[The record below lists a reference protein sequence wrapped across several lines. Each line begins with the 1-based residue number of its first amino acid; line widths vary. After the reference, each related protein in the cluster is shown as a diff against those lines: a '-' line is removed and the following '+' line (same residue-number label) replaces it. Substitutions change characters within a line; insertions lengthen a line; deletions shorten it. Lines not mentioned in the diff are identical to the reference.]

1 MLGVRSATLARRG
14 LVLAAAGVVAGM
26 LGSGIAAADVPVD
39 NFLNWNGN
47 FPIIG
52 NLDPIT
58 TETVTTL
65 PSPVTV
71 GQASAPF
78 AVTVHVTAPPLATTG
93 LEEIGAASVQGT
105 ADVTVSGTDAAGKTV
120 TQDVQLTIPSTPTPP
135 DGSPLTFAATGT
147 ATIPA
152 IADAGNVTI
161 SVVSASTTLDPKD
174 SSGNDTV
181 LGTFDVPLTLDSSGP
196 SQNPTNNTTLG
207 TIVAQ

>member
-1 MLGVRSATLARRG
+1 MFGVRSATLARRG
-14 LVLAAAGVVAGM
+14 LILAAAGVVAGM
-26 LGSGIAAADVPVD
+26 LGSGMAAADVPVD
-39 NFLNWNGN
+39 NFLNWNGD

-78 AVTVHVTAPPLATTG
+78 AVTVNVTAPPLATTG
-93 LEEIGAASVQGT
+93 LEEVGAASLQGT
-105 ADVTVSGTDAAGKTV
+105 ADVTVSGTDAAGNTV

-135 DGSPLTFAATGT
+135 DGSPLTFTATGT
-147 ATIPA
+147 STIPA
-152 IADAGNVTI
+152 IADAGTATI

-174 SSGNDTV
+174 ASGNDTV
-181 LGTFDVPLTLDSSGP
+181 LGTFNVPLTLDSSGP
-196 SQNPTNNTTLG
+196 SQNPTNTTTLG

>member
-1 MLGVRSATLARRG
+1 
-14 LVLAAAGVVAGM
+14 M

-39 NFLNWNGN
+39 NFLAWNGN

-78 AVTVHVTAPPLATTG
+78 SVTVNVTAPALATTG
-93 LEEIGAASVQGT
+93 LEEIGAASLQGT
-105 ADVTVSGTDAAGKTV
+105 ADVTVSGTDAAGNTV
-120 TQDVQLTIPSTPTPP
+120 TQDVQLTIPSTPTPA
-135 DGSPLTFAATGT
+135 DGSPLTFSATGT
-147 ATIPA
+147 TTIPA
-152 IADAGNVTI
+152 VADAGNVTI
-161 SVVSASTTLDPKD
+161 SVTSASTTLDPKD
-174 SSGNDTV
+174 ASGNDTV
-181 LGTFDVPLTLDSSGP
+181 LGTFNVPLTLDSAGP
-196 SQNPTNNTTLG
+196 SQNPTNNTALG

>member
-1 MLGVRSATLARRG
+1 MFGVRSATLARRG
-14 LVLAAAGVVAGM
+14 LILAAAGVVAGM

-78 AVTVHVTAPPLATTG
+78 SVTVNVTAPPLATTG
-93 LEEIGAASVQGT
+93 LEEIGAATVQGS
-105 ADVTVSGTDAAGKTV
+105 ADVQVSGTDSAGKTV
-120 TQDVQLTIPSTPTPP
+120 TQDVSLTIPSTPTPA
-135 DGSPLTFAATGT
+135 DGQPLTFTATGT
-147 ATIPA
+147 TTIPGVTT
-152 IADAGNVTI
+152 AGNVTI

-174 SSGNDTV
+174 ANGNDTV
-181 LGTFDVPLTLDSSGP
+181 LGTFNVPLTLDASGP

>member
-1 MLGVRSATLARRG
+1 MAG
-14 LVLAAAGVVAGM
+14 L
-26 LGSGIAAADVPVD
+26 LGSGIASADVPVD

-71 GQASAPF
+71 GQESAAFP
-78 AVTVHVTAPPLATTG
+78 VTVNVTAPALATTG
-93 LEEIGAASVQGT
+93 LEDIGAATLQGT
-105 ADVTVSGTDAAGKTV
+105 ADVTVSGTDAAG
-120 TQDVQLTIPSTPTPP
+120 QQYSEDVSLTIPSTPTPA
-135 DGSPLTFAATGT
+135 DGSPLTFTATGT

-152 IADAGNVTI
+152 IANAGAGTL
-161 SVVSASTTLDPKD
+161 SVSAASTTLDPKD
-174 SSGNDTV
+174 ANGNDTI
-181 LGTFDVPLTLDSSGP
+181 LGTFTIDLALDATGP
-196 SQNPTNNTTLG
+196 SQNPSNNTTLG